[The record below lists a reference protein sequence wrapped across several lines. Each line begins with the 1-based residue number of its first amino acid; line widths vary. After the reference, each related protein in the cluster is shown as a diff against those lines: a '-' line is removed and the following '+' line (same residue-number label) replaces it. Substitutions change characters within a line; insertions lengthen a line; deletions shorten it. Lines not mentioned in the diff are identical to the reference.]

1 MWRPKEVCHN
11 PPWEHTTLKEVA
23 VSQTG
28 IHVPQGEGK
37 YLWILDTLMT
47 FKVHQESETVG
58 IAEFEIPPESGAPPH
73 LHRTQDETHYVL
85 EGHFEFVLGDR
96 KVSARAGSV
105 VYVPRTTVH
114 AFTNTGTEMGK
125 SLFIEAPAGP
135 VEQFLE
141 EVGEP
146 VSDPSSPPQGP
157 PDMDK
162 LQASAQRTGGIEFV
176 VPSEE
181 AVP

>member
-1 MWRPKEVCHN
+1 MEPQEQNV
-11 PPWEHTTLKEVA
+11 T
-23 VSQTG
+23 QTA

-37 YLWILDTLMT
+37 SLWIVGQLVT
-47 FKVHQESETVG
+47 FKVHGDQSEAVG
-58 IAEFEIPPESGAPPH
+58 IFEEEVPPEFEAPPH
-73 LHRTQDETHYVL
+73 LHPSQDETHYIL
-85 EGHFEFVLGDR
+85 EGHFEFLLGER
-96 KVSARAGSV
+96 KVSAGAGSV

-114 AFTNTGTEMGK
+114 AYTNTETEWGK
-125 SLFIEAPAGP
+125 ILFIEAPAGP
-135 VEQFLE
+135 LEQFLE

-162 LQASAQRTGGIEFV
+162 QQASAQRTGGIEFV

-181 AVP
+181 EAGP